1 MHVAGFL
8 HEQNRNDADDYIEI
22 DYDAIKQVEM
32 DDFLRSGSLLKQFR
46 KCNETKIGKK
56 WGCRRINNYDGDSI
70 LHYPSVA
77 GHENPKTVFTSK
89 KKCHNNRDC
98 EYGQR
103 KGLSPGDVEDIV
115 NLV

>member
-46 KCNETKIGKK
+46 KCNETNQK
-56 WGCRRINNYDGDSI
+56 
-70 LHYPSVA
+70 L
-77 GHENPKTVFTSK
+77 
-89 KKCHNNRDC
+89 
-98 EYGQR
+98 
-103 KGLSPGDVEDIV
+103 
-115 NLV
+115 